1 MGIPSDMR
9 NYWAQ
14 SVGGSACGSYR
25 NADHTVKRS
34 SSFPIASPDEKRSKA
49 FAQDS
54 VFAGFKA
61 AAVVAVIT
69 TGPVIVACRKI
80 PWAKRNLNYT
90 AQALIISSA
99 SIATFFV
106 TADKATLERAR
117 SNTRYDKTA

>member
-14 SVGGSACGSYR
+14 SIGS
-25 NADHTVKRS
+25 NQNVDKRS
-34 SSFPIASPDEKRSKA
+34 SCFPIASPDEQRSKA

-54 VFAGFKA
+54 VVAGFKA
-61 AAVVAVIT
+61 ATVVAILT

-99 SIATFFV
+99 SISSFFI

-117 SNTRYDKTA
+117 SNTKYDKTA